1 MPDWNGPG
9 APRSG
14 PQANDGGLGPH
25 RSNELTGPDE
35 GALRQ
40 GLLEAI
46 IEHLPVAVFV
56 KRAGDGRFVLWNRG
70 NAELHG
76 ISTEEAL
83 GRTDHDFFPA
93 GQADFFRRKDL
104 EAFAAGR
111 VIDVPEEPIDSRT
124 RGRSILHT
132 RKVPLYDAQGRPL
145 FLIGIS
151 EDITER
157 KRTEEALRASED
169 RYRTLIEKLGEGVA
183 FVDPEERFVMVNPA
197 GAAIFGRPAET
208 LVGQSSLAFCL
219 PEEAEKMLA
228 QTALHKRGESSKYEF
243 DILRGDGE
251 RRTLLVTGSPRL
263 GPGGGFEGTI
273 GLFRDVTES
282 RRMEREIQLLGH
294 ALRSTGECVCIADLE
309 DRLVFVN
316 EAFLRTYGYSREELI
331 GQPIQ
336 IVRAPGCASPVE
348 ILPATLA
355 GGWQGELRN
364 RRKDGSEFPIRLTTS
379 VVRDDE
385 GRPVATVGVTSDITG
400 QKLAE
405 AALNEARR
413 AAEAASEAKSQF
425 LANMSHEIRTP
436 MSGVLGMSG
445 LLAETVLD
453 PAQREMAEAIRT
465 SAESLLSIINDI
477 LDFSRIEAG
486 SVRVEPAPFDLRAAL
501 EDVIELMTPR
511 AEAAGIELALW
522 YDRRTPFRFMG
533 DAGRI
538 RQVFLNLVGN
548 AVKFTEQGHVLVQV
562 RAVRHEEDV
571 TGIDVA
577 VHDTG
582 VGIPPDKLPLLFRK
596 FSQVDV
602 SSVRR
607 HEGTGLGLAI
617 SKALVDLMGGTLGVA
632 SRPGEGSSF
641 TFTLPLDPAA
651 DAEAPGPSTG
661 ELEGVRVLIAGQ
673 RELSRGALVELCAAW
688 GMAPVEA
695 ASIEE
700 AAAILAQTAPSR
712 DQVGAVLV
720 HCPGVA
726 HLSEVL
732 GRALLAAQKPA
743 VIFGDPRGR
752 PGQCPVSDAPWCR
765 RMAWPAK
772 HAKLREVLAALL
784 GLPART
790 APAVAEQS
798 HAYAPPA
805 FAGRRALLVED
816 NAINRMV
823 GQRLLEKLG
832 FEVALAE
839 NGREA
844 IEAVERER
852 FDAILMD
859 CQMPEMDGFEATRHL
874 RASGAAR
881 GAPILAITARAM
893 EGDRA
898 ACLAAGMDGY
908 LSKPIRPDD
917 LSRLLEQLLSPASEN
932 VQKILGTRL

>member
-1 MPDWNGPG
+1 MPDRNGPR
-9 APRSG
+9 APRSV
-14 PQANDGGLGPH
+14 PQANDGELAPH

-56 KRAGDGRFVLWNRG
+56 KRPDDGRFVLWNRG
-70 NAELHG
+70 NAELLG
-76 ISTEEAL
+76 IPTEEAL

-93 GQADFFRRKDL
+93 EQADFFRRKDL
-104 EAFAAGR
+104 EALAAGR

-124 RGRSILHT
+124 RGPSILHT

-151 EDITER
+151 EDITEQ
-157 KRTEEALRASED
+157 KRIQEALRASED

-183 FVDPEERFVMVNPA
+183 FLDADMRFVMVNPA
-197 GAAIFGRPAET
+197 GAAILGRPAET
-208 LVGQSSLAFCL
+208 VVGQPLRAFGS
-219 PEEAEKMLA
+219 PEEVEKIVA
-228 QTALHKRGESSKYEF
+228 RAASRKRGESSKYELE
-243 DILRGDGE
+243 ILRSDGE
-251 RRTLLVTGSPRL
+251 PRTLSVTASSRFGA
-263 GPGGGFEGTI
+263 GGDFEGTI
-273 GLFRDVTES
+273 AVFRDVTES

-316 EAFLRTYGYSREELI
+316 DAFLRTYGYSREELI

-336 IVRAPGCASPVE
+336 IVRAPGYGPAAE
-348 ILPATLA
+348 ILPATLD
-355 GGWQGELRN
+355 GGWQDELRN

-379 VVRDDE
+379 VIRDDE
-385 GRPVATVGVTSDITG
+385 GRPVATVGVASDITE
-400 QKLAE
+400 QKRVE
-405 AALNEARR
+405 AALDQARR

-486 SVRVEPAPFDLRAAL
+486 SVRVERAPFDLRAAL

-511 AEAAGIELALW
+511 AGAAGIELALW

-548 AVKFTEQGHVLVQV
+548 AVKFTERGHVLVQV

-571 TGIDVA
+571 TGIEIA

-596 FSQVDV
+596 FSQVDA
-602 SSVRR
+602 SSARR

-617 SKALVDLMGGTLGVA
+617 SKALVELMGGTLGVA
-632 SRPGEGSSF
+632 SQLGEGSSF

-651 DAEAPGPSTG
+651 GAGAFGSSAG
-661 ELEGVRVLIAGQ
+661 GLEGVRVLITGQ
-673 RELSRGALVELCAAW
+673 RELSRATLLELCAAW

-700 AAAILAQTAPSR
+700 AATILAQTAPSH

-720 HCPGVA
+720 DCCSSFA
-726 HLSEVL
+726 HLPEAL
-732 GRALLAAQKPA
+732 GRALLAAKKP
-743 VIFGDPRGR
+743 VIVFADPRR
-752 PGQCPVSDAPWCR
+752 RHDQCPLGEAPWCR
-765 RMAWPAK
+765 RMAWPVK
-772 HAKLREVLAALL
+772 HAKLRQALADLL
-784 GLPART
+784 GSQERA

-798 HAYAPPA
+798 PACPPPA
-805 FAGRRALLVED
+805 FAGRSALLVED
-816 NAINRMV
+816 NAINRKV

-844 IEAVERER
+844 IEAAERQR

-917 LSRLLEQLLSPASEN
+917 LSRLLEQLLSPAPDPSA
-932 VQKILGTRL
+932 VSPRRD

>member
-1 MPDWNGPG
+1 MPDGNGPG
-9 APRSG
+9 EPRSG
-14 PQANDGGLGPH
+14 PQASDGELGPH
-25 RSNELTGPDE
+25 RSNELAGPDE

-46 IEHLPVAVFV
+46 IDHLPVAVFV
-56 KRAGDGRFVLWNRG
+56 KRPEDGRFVLWNRG
-70 NAELHG
+70 NAELLG

-104 EAFAAGR
+104 EALAAGR

-124 RGRSILHT
+124 RGPSILHT

-157 KRTEEALRASED
+157 KRIEEELRASED
-169 RYRTLIEKLGEGVA
+169 RYRTLIEQLGEGVG
-183 FVDPEERFVMVNPA
+183 FVDPGDRFVMVNQA
-197 GAAIFGRPAET
+197 GAAIYGRPAEALIGRST
-208 LVGQSSLAFCL
+208 LAFCP
-219 PEEAEKMLA
+219 PEEAEKILT
-228 QTALHKRGESSKYEF
+228 QTALHGRGESSHYEL

-263 GPGGGFEGTI
+263 DAGGSFEGTI
-273 GLFRDVTES
+273 AVFRDVTEN
-282 RRMEREIQLLGH
+282 RRMEREIRLLGH
-294 ALRSTGECVCIADLE
+294 ALRSAGECVCIADLE
-309 DRLVFVN
+309 DRLLFVN
-316 EAFLRTYGYSREELI
+316 EAFLRTYGYSREELMGRPI
-331 GQPIQ
+331 GM
-336 IVRAPGCASPVE
+336 VRARGGGPPAE
-348 ILPATLA
+348 ILPATLD

-364 RRKDGSEFPIRLTTS
+364 RRKDGGEFPIRLTTT

-385 GRPVATVGVTSDITG
+385 GRAVATVGVARDITE
-400 QKLAE
+400 QKRAE
-405 AALNEARR
+405 AALDQALR

-436 MSGVLGMSG
+436 MNGILGMSG
-445 LLAETVLD
+445 LLGETGLD

-465 SAESLLSIINDI
+465 SAEALLSVINDI

-486 SVRVEPAPFDLRAAL
+486 SVRIEPAPFDLRGAL
-501 EDVIELMTPR
+501 EDVIELLTPR

-522 YDRRTPFRFMG
+522 YDRRTPFRFVG

-538 RQVFLNLVGN
+538 RQVFLNLAGN
-548 AVKFTEQGHVLVQV
+548 ALKFTERGHVLVQV
-562 RAVRHEEDV
+562 RALRQEEDV
-571 TGIDVA
+571 TGISIA
-577 VHDTG
+577 IHDTG
-582 VGIPPDKLPLLFRK
+582 IGIAPDKLPLLFRK
-596 FSQVDV
+596 FSQVDG

-607 HEGTGLGLAI
+607 HEGSGLGLAI
-617 SKALVDLMGGTLGVA
+617 SKALVELMGGTLGVA
-632 SRPGEGSSF
+632 SRPEEGSSF

-651 DAEAPGPSTG
+651 GAGVAGPSSG

-673 RELSRGALVELCAAW
+673 GELSRTNLVELCAAW
-688 GMAPVEA
+688 GMLPVEA

-700 AAAILAQTAPSR
+700 TATILAQTAPSG
-712 DQVGAVLV
+712 DQVGVVLV
-720 HCPGVA
+720 HCPGA
-726 HLSEVL
+726 APLREAL
-732 GRALLAAQKPA
+732 GRTLLAAQKPV
-743 VIFGDPRGR
+743 VIFGDPRNQ
-752 PGQCPVSDAPWCR
+752 PGQCPLSDAPWCR
-765 RMAWPAK
+765 RVAWPVK
-772 HAKLREVLAALL
+772 HARLRQALADLL
-784 GLPART
+784 GSPERAAPSTTAANPAC
-790 APAVAEQS
+790 P
-798 HAYAPPA
+798 PPA

-844 IEAVERER
+844 IAAVEGQR
-852 FDAILMD
+852 FDAIIMD
-859 CQMPEMDGFEATRHL
+859 CQMPEMDGFEATRRL

-908 LSKPIRPDD
+908 LSKPIRPED
-917 LSRLLEQLLSPASEN
+917 LSRMLEQLLSRAPDPPALSP
-932 VQKILGTRL
+932 RRD